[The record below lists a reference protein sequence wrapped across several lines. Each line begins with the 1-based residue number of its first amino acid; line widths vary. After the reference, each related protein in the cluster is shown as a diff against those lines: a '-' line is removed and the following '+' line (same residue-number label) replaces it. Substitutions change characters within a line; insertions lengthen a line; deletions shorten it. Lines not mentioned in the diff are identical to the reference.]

1 MTEPRGSGAEPTVS
15 LRPAEPADV
24 DFLVTL
30 ANDDETEPYLS
41 ARQPRDRDAVAREV
55 EEALREPDRSG
66 RIVIEVEGQRAG
78 TVAWR
83 VVNPRSSIVRL
94 ERLSVDPAFRGRGVA
109 AAASRRLQR
118 ELLVER
124 GFHRLEL
131 EIYAFNT
138 RALALAERVGYVREG
153 LKRRAYHRHGTWN
166 DAVLYGLLAD
176 DLDGGSA
183 A

>member
-1 MTEPRGSGAEPTVS
+1 VARGQPPQLDRPSGA
-15 LRPAEPADV
+15 
-24 DFLVTL
+24 TL
-30 ANDDETEPYLS
+30 GRSCLS
-41 ARQPRDRDAVAREV
+41 GPR
-55 EEALREPDRSG
+55 
-66 RIVIEVEGQRAG
+66 
-78 TVAWR
+78 
-83 VVNPRSSIVRL
+83 
-94 ERLSVDPAFRGRGVA
+94 VA